1 MSSTAAVSPVATVQ
15 PGWSV
20 ETFRR
25 FWARPGLAALRAID
39 RLCTPDIVGHWP
51 RPIGVVRGLKSYTE
65 VIEDLLLTV
74 PDLSL
79 RVPEHAISDELVFVR
94 WIASGTMPG
103 GERFEADGCD
113 RVRMRGALV
122 CENFVFC
129 DHPFF
134 AAVAQRNGRRGVTS
148 G

>member
-1 MSSTAAVSPVATVQ
+1 MSSTAAAAPAVV

-25 FWARPGLAALRAID
+25 FWAKPDIAALRAID
-39 RLCTPDIVGHWP
+39 RLCTQDIVGYWP
-51 RPIGVVRGLKSYTE
+51 RPIGKVSGLKPYTD

-79 RVPEHAISDELVFVR
+79 KVPDYAVSGDLVFVR
-94 WIASGTMPG
+94 WIATGTAPDG
-103 GERFEADGCD
+103 QRFEANGCD
-113 RVRMRGALV
+113 RVRMRGPLV
-122 CENFVFC
+122 CENYIFC

-134 AAVAQRNGRRGVTS
+134 AWVGERNARRGS
-148 G
+148 